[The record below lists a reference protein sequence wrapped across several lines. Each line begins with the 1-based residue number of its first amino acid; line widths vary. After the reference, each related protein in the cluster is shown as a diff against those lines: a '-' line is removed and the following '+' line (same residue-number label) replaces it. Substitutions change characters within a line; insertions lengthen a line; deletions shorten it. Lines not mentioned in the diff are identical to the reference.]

1 MNKLK
6 AKRMFEDALRVVGDK
21 PTYGHPE
28 DRAKQWQELNEK
40 EFLSQYCQAVFAA
53 GLSWAVME
61 KHFEGLREVFKDFDP
76 KAVADMGPVEREKL
90 PIKRKDKAD
99 GILKGAKMVHKEGWV
114 EFKKRLKR
122 EGMDMLKELPW
133 IGDTNKKELAN
144 YIGLADTVKP
154 DVHLMRCAEY
164 CNATVDEMGDFLA
177 KKFKMQRRQVD
188 AILWEWC
195 AYHDPWS
202 PKYRPSTAGFGHPA

>member
-99 GILKGAKMVHKEGWV
+99 GILKGAKMVHGEGWR

-122 EGMDMLKELPW
+122 EGPDMLKELPF
-133 IGDTNKKELAN
+133 IGDTLKQQLAQ
-144 YIGLADTVKP
+144 YIGLADTP
-154 DVHLMRCAEY
+154 QESLHLRRCAEH
-164 CNATVDEMGDFLA
+164 CGTSSVDELVDFLA
-177 KKFKMQRRQVD
+177 AEFKMPRRQVD

-195 AYHDPWS
+195 AKH
-202 PKYRPSTAGFGHPA
+202 RPF